1 MNGTVIELHREWHD
15 DDMPTDMHQRLDDL
29 RDDLADIRLSMRSV
43 AASQTVSEVNQA
55 RIEGKV
61 DVIEASV
68 SAVNTVE
75 LSARVLLQGQ
85 RLDSVITKVDQ
96 LDVRRWDLTKLA
108 IEILGA
114 GTVGAALI
122 EGVKRLMGG
131 H

>member
-1 MNGTVIELHREWHD
+1 MNANVVGLHREWPE
-15 DDMPTDMHQRLDDL
+15 MPTDTHSRLDDL
-29 RDDLADIRLSMRSV
+29 RDDLADIRLSMRSI
-43 AASQTVSEVNQA
+43 AASQSGLEVNQA

-61 DVIEASV
+61 DVIESSV
-68 SAVNTVE
+68 STVNTVE

-85 RLDSVITKVDQ
+85 RLDGVITKVDS
-96 LDVRRWDLTKLA
+96 LEVKRWDLTKLA

>member
-1 MNGTVIELHREWHD
+1 
-15 DDMPTDMHQRLDDL
+15 MPTDTHSRLDDL
-29 RDDLADIRLSMRSV
+29 RDDLADIRLSMRSI
-43 AASQTVSEVNQA
+43 AASQSGLEVNQA

-61 DVIEASV
+61 DVIESSV
-68 SAVNTVE
+68 STVNTVE

-85 RLDSVITKVDQ
+85 RLDGVITKVDS
-96 LDVRRWDLTKLA
+96 LEVKRWDLTKLA